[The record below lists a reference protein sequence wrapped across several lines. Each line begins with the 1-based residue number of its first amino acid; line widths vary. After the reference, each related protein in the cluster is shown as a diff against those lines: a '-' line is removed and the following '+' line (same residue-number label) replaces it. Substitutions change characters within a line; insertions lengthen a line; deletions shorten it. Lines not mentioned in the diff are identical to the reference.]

1 MCKLYQL
8 LRQRYVN
15 DLGFYNFFLL
25 TFYFITQNVNAF
37 ITPVNDS
44 NDKDATTSVQSQK
57 DHIDAG
63 VESKEVDDTADAD
76 ESKVNIMFKS
86 IQFFN

>member
-8 LRQRYVN
+8 LRQRYVYY
-15 DLGFYNFFLL
+15 LGFYNFFLL

-37 ITPVNDS
+37 ITPVKDS
-44 NDKDATTSVQSQK
+44 DDKDATASVPSQK
-57 DHIDAG
+57 DHVDAG

-76 ESKVNIMFKS
+76 ESKVIIMFKN
-86 IQFFN
+86 INFF

>member
-1 MCKLYQL
+1 
-8 LRQRYVN
+8 
-15 DLGFYNFFLL
+15 
-25 TFYFITQNVNAF
+25 
-37 ITPVNDS
+37 VNDS